1 MPAPNTAPTPP
12 LYSQGGI
19 IVTPTLLTIP
29 GGSYTLT
36 PASRAEIR
44 TTGLYEVSPVRKWLR
59 RLIVLGGLVLFFMY
73 SATLGQQVAD
83 IFRTQFGIDLTGKIG
98 GLTDQQVGAV
108 MAGAAALLLSL
119 IIAALVPVRTRI
131 PQHALIL
138 SDAAGQRQ
146 ILSSRNHSEIQA
158 LHQALTKA
166 LQHKA

>member
-1 MPAPNTAPTPP
+1 MPAPNPAPVPP
-12 LYSQGGI
+12 LYNRDGI

-59 RLIVLGGLVLFFMY
+59 RLIILGALVLFFIY
-73 SATLGQQVAD
+73 SATLGAHVAD
-83 IFRTQFGIDLTGKIG
+83 LFRTQFGIDLTGKIG
-98 GLTDQQVGAV
+98 GLNDQQVGAV
-108 MAGAAALLLSL
+108 MAGAATLLLSL
-119 IIAALVPVRTRI
+119 LIAALVPVRTRI
-131 PQHALIL
+131 PHHALIL

-146 ILSSRNHSEIQA
+146 ILSSRIHSEIQT
-158 LHQALTKA
+158 LHQALTRA

>member
-1 MPAPNTAPTPP
+1 MPTPTPTPAPT
-12 LYSQGGI
+12 LYNHNGI

-36 PASRAEIR
+36 PATRAEIR

-59 RLIVLGGLVLFFMY
+59 RLLLLAGIVVAFVY
-73 SATLGQQVAD
+73 SSACGPHVAD
-83 IFRTQFGIDLTGKIG
+83 LFRTLFGVDLTGKIG
-98 GLTDQQVGAV
+98 GLNDQQVGAV
-108 MAGAAALLLSL
+108 IAAAGIVLLSL
-119 IIAALVPVRTRI
+119 IVAAFVRLRTRI

-146 ILSSRNHSEIQA
+146 ILSSRNHSEIQT

-166 LQHKA
+166 LQHR